1 MVIGIDLSLTG
12 TGVVIINEKGEHI
25 EQLIR
30 SKPPK
35 SKNPTTEIMRI
46 MKIRDEISFGEE
58 KIALA
63 AIEGI
68 SFMSRNT
75 TSTSQLSGLN
85 YMVREKLF
93 NANIPFVIIA
103 PSSLKKFVTG
113 KGNCGKDIMMLETY
127 KRWGVSITNDN
138 IADAYCLAK
147 VAEALINDK
156 IELIIPQKEVLSVI
170 RPQIL

>member
-12 TGVVIINEKGEHI
+12 TGVVTIGKNGEYT

-35 SKNPTTEIMRI
+35 VKNPTTEIQRI
-46 MKIRDEISFGEE
+46 TKIRDDIELGDAE
-58 KIALA
+58 LA

-85 YMVREKLF
+85 YMVREKLIK
-93 NANIPFVIIA
+93 AGIPFIIVA

-113 KGNCGKDIMMLETY
+113 KGNSGKDIMMLETY
-127 KRWGVSITNDN
+127 KRWDVSITNDN
-138 IADAYCLAK
+138 ICDAYGLARL
-147 VAEALINDK
+147 AEALINEK

-170 RPQIL
+170 RPQLI